1 MTANFPLQ
9 YKADVLNA
17 IDTIDLRMAAR
28 IMAYNFMDA
37 EDAAIIQ

>member
-17 IDTIDLRMAAR
+17 DDTIDLRLAAH
-28 IMAYNFMDA
+28 MVAYYSMHD
-37 EDAAIIQ
+37 EEAAIIK